1 MPPKTGIG
9 NNKGNIMT
17 VTEANK
23 NNNKR
28 IWIGLG
34 AAALFCLCAVGVAV
48 LLFVRIGQQFREGMK
63 TDPQGASQA
72 AHAIADYELPAG
84 YEEKFAMDFFAY
96 AMVMM
101 GPKTSDS
108 PSSSGKPMIML
119 AQFQVATNQQQ
130 MEEQMRRSFE
140 QQSGRRGLKM
150 EVVEVRKM
158 TIRGE
163 EVDVTT
169 FEGTDENGF
178 VLRQVLATFPGKDG
192 TALLMIMG
200 PAQAWD
206 KEEVDRFIESIH

>member
-1 MPPKTGIG
+1 MA
-9 NNKGNIMT
+9 

-23 NNNKR
+23 TNNKW

-48 LLFVRIGQQFREGMK
+48 LVFMRIGQQFREGMK
-63 TDPQGASQA
+63 TDPESASKA
-72 AHAIADYELPAG
+72 AHAIAEYELPEG
-84 YEEKFAMDFFAY
+84 YEEKFAMDFLVY
-96 AMVMM
+96 SMVMM
-101 GPKTSDS
+101 GPESAVT
-108 PSSSGKPMIML
+108 PSSSARPMIML

-150 EVVEVRKM
+150 EVVDVKKM
-158 TIRGE
+158 TIRGK

-169 FEGTDENGF
+169 FEGTDDNGF

-192 TALLMIMG
+192 TALLMIIG
-200 PAQAWD
+200 PAQTWD
-206 KEEVDRFIESIH
+206 KAEIDQFIESIH